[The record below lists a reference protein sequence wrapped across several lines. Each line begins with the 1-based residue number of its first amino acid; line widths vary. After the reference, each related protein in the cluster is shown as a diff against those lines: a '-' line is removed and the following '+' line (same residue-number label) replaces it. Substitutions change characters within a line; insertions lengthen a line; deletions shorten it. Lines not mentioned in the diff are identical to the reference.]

1 MFGHAA
7 FSDAP
12 FGDIETSIFITA
24 SLSKDLNFTKTT
36 TGAILFVTVDAG
48 ATVESWTERTHSGD
62 TWTDKSASATTET
75 WTERIV

>member
-36 TGAILFVTVDAG
+36 TGAILFVTIDAG
-48 ATVESWTERTHSGD
+48 ATRELDRKNTFRRYMD
-62 TWTDKSASATTET
+62 
-75 WTERIV
+75 R